1 MALNT
6 GSRTGGRKQPG
17 ASYTPVAPKDRISY
31 PRSPG
36 GSTAGQYGQASQL
49 FTPSPTGQ
57 TGSVPGDDKF
67 TSRTGIMRR
76 TADIRQNRGLAP
88 DAESNSI
95 WADRVLAGTHTL
107 GDARTRLE
115 DKASTKATSP
125 NAGTAKE
132 EAPALPSLT
141 ADQFSDLSS
150 RRRSAS
156 RTFQE
161 ALVQQANQTAR
172 FDVQKGRGLRGLDR
186 EYSNARTVGRN
197 AYADVGTARNPRQT
211 GKLFR
216 RLRDEETD
224 ARSDLMEK
232 DAMQRAALQQW
243 VDQSRISRDDEYDA
257 IEADRVRMKSDPN
270 RLYSGI
276 QF

>member
-1 MALNT
+1 MA
-6 GSRTGGRKQPG
+6 
-17 ASYTPVAPKDRISY
+17 
-31 PRSPG
+31 
-36 GSTAGQYGQASQL
+36 L
-49 FTPSPTGQ
+49 FTPTPTRQ

-115 DKASTKATSP
+115 DKASKLDALQRRDTSP
-125 NAGTAKE
+125 NAGGQ

-141 ADQFSDLSS
+141 AQQLSDLSS
-150 RRRSAS
+150 RRRSAT

-161 ALVQQANQTAR
+161 ALAQQANQTAR
-172 FDVQKGRGLRGLDR
+172 FDIQKGRGLRGLTSEYAEAR
-186 EYSNARTVGRN
+186 ETGRN

-216 RLRDEETD
+216 SLRDEETQGR
-224 ARSDLMEK
+224 ADLMEQ

-243 VDQSRISRDDEYDA
+243 VDESRRSRDAENAA
-257 IEADRVRMKSDPN
+257 IEADRVRMKSDPE

>member
-1 MALNT
+1 M
-6 GSRTGGRKQPG
+6 
-17 ASYTPVAPKDRISY
+17 PVPKRETH
-31 PRSPG
+31 PG
-36 GSTAGQYGQASQL
+36 GTGMAL

-107 GDARTRLE
+107 GDARTRIE
-115 DKASTKATSP
+115 DKARSKATSP

-132 EAPALPSLT
+132 ETPALPSLT
-141 ADQFSDLSS
+141 ADQFAGLSS
-150 RRRSAS
+150 RRRSAT

-161 ALVQQANQTAR
+161 AVAQQANQTAR
-172 FDVQKGRGLRGLDR
+172 FDIQKGRGLRGLTS
-186 EYSNARTVGRN
+186 EYADARKTGRN

-216 RLRDEETD
+216 SLRDEETQ
-224 ARSDLMEK
+224 ARADLMEQ

-243 VDQSRISRDDEYDA
+243 VDESRRSRDAENA
-257 IEADRVRMKSDPN
+257 GIEADRVRMKSDPN